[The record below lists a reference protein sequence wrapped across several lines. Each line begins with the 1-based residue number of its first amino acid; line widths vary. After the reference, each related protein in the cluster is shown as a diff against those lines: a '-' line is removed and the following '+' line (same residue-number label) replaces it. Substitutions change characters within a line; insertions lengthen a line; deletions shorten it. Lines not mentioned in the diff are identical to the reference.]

1 MLHRIVERGMQDSK
15 ELPPP
20 SSSSSGGNANVQTIE
35 ITLYRNGFT
44 VNNGPFRDIHS
55 PENQRF
61 LHSLQRGEVPDG
73 SFLCSPLFFLNFLL
87 L

>member
-1 MLHRIVERGMQDSK
+1 MEDARTMGSRVPAAGEEG
-15 ELPPP
+15 
-20 SSSSSGGNANVQTIE
+20 VQTIE

-44 VNNGPFRDIHS
+44 VNNGPFRDLTA

-73 SFLCSPLFFLNFLL
+73 TLLMSFICCLTES
-87 L
+87 